1 MDKSR
6 HITLAVAVLAVAILA
21 SLMFDGIWY
30 DVDARG
36 TYSGSIEREPT
47 LWANYTIDSQTEE
60 IQVEITNATPLIYY
74 FSVRDTINSE
84 NKSLSNNDES
94 SKEEFTSMDDIRV
107 YVKWSAIFTI
117 ILFALGAIRRWF
129 TLLSLGGWVLTLFLL
144 VVMIP
149 MSLMGGYS
157 EGDPEAGG
165 GLDTGEESGDEQFV
179 HSTFDSSLGL
189 KGTGI
194 IFSFESNG
202 YDLGLLDE
210 DERDVVKES
219 PPKEGEVGYDS
230 LVVFSGEVKAAYG
243 DGIVSWVASP
253 LIPIVFFVIE
263 RVKRRFSG
271 KDEIHLDDHLLDYK
285 TSNEDE

>member
-1 MDKSR
+1 MGKSR
-6 HITLAVAVLAVAILA
+6 YISHALAVLAVALLA
-21 SLMFDGIWY
+21 MMMFDGIWY

-47 LWANYTIDSQTEE
+47 LWANYTLDSQTEE

-74 FSVRDTINSE
+74 FSVRDTISSE
-84 NKSLSNNDES
+84 NESESN
-94 SKEEFTSMDDIRV
+94 KEELNKEESISMDDIRI
-107 YVKWSAIFTI
+107 YIKWSAISTI
-117 ILFALGAIRRWF
+117 ALFALGAVRRWF
-129 TLLSLGGWVLTLFLL
+129 TWLSLGGWAVTLFLL

-179 HSTFDSSLGL
+179 HSTFDSSFGL
-189 KGTGI
+189 KGSGV

-202 YDLGLLDE
+202 YDLGLVEE
-210 DERDVVKES
+210 DNREVVKES

-243 DGIVSWVASP
+243 DGIVSWVAVP
-253 LIPIVFFVIE
+253 LIPLVLFIVAKAKRHLSTQNELLSEDDVSIE
-263 RVKRRFSG
+263 N
-271 KDEIHLDDHLLDYK
+271 D
-285 TSNEDE
+285 SNESE